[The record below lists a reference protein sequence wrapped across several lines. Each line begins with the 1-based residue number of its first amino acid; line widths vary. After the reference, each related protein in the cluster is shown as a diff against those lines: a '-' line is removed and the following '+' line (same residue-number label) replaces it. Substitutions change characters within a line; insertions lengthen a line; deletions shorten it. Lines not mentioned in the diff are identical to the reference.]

1 MIKKITVTEALKELK
16 LYDSKINK
24 AIESGA
30 YVGSAK
36 VNSNKIGYKNKD
48 TFISDAKAAYQSAV
62 DLIKNRAKI
71 KSAIVKSNAETT
83 LEINGVKMTRAEAI
97 ERKSSIE
104 YDKKLLNELKSQFY
118 KATLAMDKENKKVDQ
133 QCEAIAL
140 TAAGKES
147 DKKVKGEEIESV
159 TETIRRLNEFGLVD
173 PLGIEKIINDLE
185 ASIDGFESEVDV
197 RLNLSNATT
206 FIEVDM

>member
-1 MIKKITVTEALKELK
+1 MKKITVTEALKELK
-16 LYDSKINK
+16 LYDAKINK
-24 AIESGA
+24 AIETGA
-30 YVGSAK
+30 YVGAAK
-36 VNSNKIGYKNKD
+36 VNSDKIGHKTKEN
-48 TFISDAKAAYQSAV
+48 FVSDAKSDYQSV
-62 DLIKNRAKI
+62 IDLIKNRAKI

-118 KATLAMDKENKKVDQ
+118 KATVAMEKENKKVDQ

-140 TAAGKES
+140 TAAGKDS

-159 TETIRRLNEFGLVD
+159 TETIRRLNEFALVD
-173 PLGIEKIINDLE
+173 PLGIEKVINDLE

>member
-16 LYDSKINK
+16 LYDAKINK
-24 AIESGA
+24 SIETGA
-30 YVGSAK
+30 YVGAAK
-36 VNSNKIGYKNKD
+36 VNSDKIGHKTKEN
-48 TFISDAKAAYQSAV
+48 FVSDSKSDYQSV
-62 DLIKNRAKI
+62 IDLIKNRAKI

-118 KATLAMDKENKKVDQ
+118 KATVAMEKENKKVDQ

-140 TAAGKES
+140 TAAGKDS

-173 PLGIEKIINDLE
+173 PLGIEKVINDLE
-185 ASIDGFESEVDV
+185 AEIDGFESEVDV